1 MAEIAARVDPIYY
14 GPDRGEARAPY
25 YWATAALLIALMVVP
40 WNVGWRLTIFSH
52 ILLEVIATVLAF
64 VMGCLALVR
73 HFSHSSGR
81 FLLIG
86 TGFLGTAIFDTIHTV
101 VSITDFGAELPSTYE
116 RVSLWSWIASRI
128 FLGMLM
134 LIAAIRVGPTRVDEH
149 GREVVEE
156 VPIFTS
162 VGLLVILC
170 LVIFWTAPLPG
181 FIYRNFLV
189 PRPLE
194 LVPALLFLLAFVIL
208 YRNGVWRRH
217 AFSHWLML
225 SLLINFAVDGLF
237 LVFSDRLFDS
247 QSVMAH
253 LLKIAAYACVFIGL
267 AASLRGL
274 VRQAEDAS
282 AALETVNR
290 TLEQEVEERRQAVAQ
305 LRMSELRLAEAQRLA
320 RIGHWELEPESER
333 VMISTELSTLLG
345 LPIRPNRLTLSE
357 LMELVAAKDRE
368 ALEAALHDARENAAP
383 FDLEIQ
389 VRGPNGQ
396 PIRLYVLANVIGDET
411 GKAIRLW
418 GTGQDVTERYRNEE
432 QLRAVAVRLEA
443 SNRELQDFAYIASHD
458 LQEPL
463 RKIIAFSDR
472 LSMKSGDAL
481 DDTGKDYLQRIQH
494 AAWRMQ
500 VLIEDLLT
508 LSRVTTRGQPFTNVD
523 LQEVVAGVASDL
535 EARLEETQGRLEV
548 GTLPVLEA
556 DPLQM
561 RQLFQN
567 LIGNALKFHK
577 PDTPPFVRVR
587 LVDEEPGSLSTRWK
601 IVVEDNGIGFDMKY
615 ADRIFQPF
623 QRLHGRSSAYTG
635 TGMGLAICRKII
647 ERHHGTIWATSKPGE
662 GTQFWITLPKIQLT

>member
-1 MAEIAARVDPIYY
+1 MAEIAARIDPIYY
-14 GPDRGEARAPY
+14 GPDRGESRTRY
-25 YWATAALLIALMVVP
+25 YWATAVLLVALAVVP
-40 WNVGWRLTIFSH
+40 WNVEWRLTVFSH
-52 ILLEVIATVLAF
+52 IILEVIATVLAF
-64 VMGCLALVR
+64 VVGCLALVR

-81 FLLIG
+81 FLFIG
-86 TGFLGTAIFDTIHTV
+86 TGFLGTAIFDSIHTV
-101 VSITDFGAELPSTYE
+101 VSITDFGAALPSTYE

-134 LIAAIRVGPTRVDEH
+134 LIAAIRVGPTRVDEQ

-156 VPIFTS
+156 APIFTS

-170 LVIFWTAPLPG
+170 LVIFWAAPLPG
-181 FIYRNFLV
+181 FIYRNFLI

-194 LVPALLFLLAFVIL
+194 IVPALLFLLAFVIL

-217 AFSHWLML
+217 TFSHWLML

-237 LVFSDRLFDS
+237 LIFSDRLFDA
-247 QSVMAH
+247 QSVVTH
-253 LLKIAAYACVFIGL
+253 FLKIGAYACVFTGL
-267 AASLRGL
+267 AASLRDL

-282 AALETVNR
+282 LALETANR

-320 RIGHWELEPESER
+320 RVGHWELEPESER
-333 VMISTELSTLLG
+333 VLLSSELSTLLG
-345 LPIRPNRLTLSE
+345 LPVRPNRLMLSE
-357 LMELVAAKDRE
+357 LIELVAAKDRE
-368 ALEAALHDARENAAP
+368 ALEMALHIAREEATP

-389 VRGPNGQ
+389 VRGPEGH
-396 PIRLYVLANVIGDET
+396 PIQLYMLANVIGDEN
-411 GKAIRLW
+411 GKATRLW

-432 QLRAVAVRLEA
+432 QLRSVAVRLEA

-472 LSMKSGDAL
+472 LAMKFSDKLDESGQ
-481 DDTGKDYLQRIQH
+481 DYLQRIQY
-494 AAWRMQ
+494 AARRMQ
-500 VLIEDLLT
+500 TLIEDLLT
-508 LSRVTTRGQPFTNVD
+508 LSRVTTRGQPFTQIN
-523 LQEVVAGVASDL
+523 LHEVVEGVVSDL
-535 EARLEETQGRLEV
+535 ETRLEETQGRLEV
-548 GTLPVLEA
+548 GNLPVLEA

-587 LVDEEPGSLSTRWK
+587 LVDEEPGSLSTQWQ

-623 QRLHGRSSAYTG
+623 QRLHGRSSEYTG

-647 ERHHGTIWATSKPGE
+647 ERHRGTIWAVSKPGE
-662 GTQFWITLPKIQLT
+662 GTQFWITLPKTQLI